1 MGCEFVTLS
10 ELLSAGSVIGAT
22 DPREIVEALPAPEPR
37 AFPQPRW
44 CPSTR
49 ASKTVW
55 VRC

>member
-1 MGCEFVTLS
+1 MGYSFVTLS
-10 ELLSAGSVIGAT
+10 ELLAAGSVIGPT
-22 DPREIVEALPAPEPR
+22 DLREVVEALSPPEPR

-44 CPSTR
+44 CSFTR